1 MKMLWFFLGFAGSL
15 LFFFPSTSAAAP
27 HGGGGGGGGFRG
39 SGFRGPFIVRNGGR
53 GFRTGA
59 GFRRGRPFFARQTF
73 SPVYWYPFCYWPDY
87 YPLDYSLLDNDAPD
101 YSAVSVP
108 SENLGG
114 NASTNP
120 SPVVVVINAG
130 STRSAEPSSGG
141 YASNSYV
148 ATTPGGDQGNS
159 AAKANEQQSAGA
171 QTPKAVSPV
180 AQQPAPAAAQR
191 SASQAPP
198 GNSDRYVLV
207 TWLNDGGKDIIYV
220 QDTVTNQVQ
229 KVTSEPNRN
238 NFRIVEVHPNSDPE
252 QFEAI
257 ISNGSAQIPVRF
269 RY

>member
-1 MKMLWFFLGFAGSL
+1 MKMLWFLLGFVGSV
-15 LFFFPSTSAAAP
+15 LFAFSSTSTAAAR
-27 HGGGGGGGGFRG
+27 GGGFRG
-39 SGFRGPFIVRNGGR
+39 SGIRGPFVVRNGGQ
-53 GFRTGA
+53 GFRTGT
-59 GFRRGRPFFARQTF
+59 GFRRGRRFLARQTVW
-73 SPVYWYPFCYWPDY
+73 PVYWYPFLYWSDY

-101 YSAVSVP
+101 YSVVSVP
-108 SENLGG
+108 SQNLAS

-141 YASNSYV
+141 YASNSSGP
-148 ATTPGGDQGNS
+148 TTAGSEPGNS
-159 AAKANEQQSAGA
+159 VGKVNEQQSAGP
-171 QTPKAVSPV
+171 QTPKAVSPIG
-180 AQQPAPAAAQR
+180 QQAAPATVQPSR
-191 SASQAPP
+191 PASQAPP

-207 TWLNDGGKDIIYV
+207 SWLNEGGKDTIYV
-220 QDTVTNQVQ
+220 QDTETNQVQ
-229 KVTSEPNRN
+229 KITSEPNRN